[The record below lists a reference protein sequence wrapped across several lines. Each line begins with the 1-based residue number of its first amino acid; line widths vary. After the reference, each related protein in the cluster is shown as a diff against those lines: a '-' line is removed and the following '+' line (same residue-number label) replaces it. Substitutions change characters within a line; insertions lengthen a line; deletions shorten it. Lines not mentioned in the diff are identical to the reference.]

1 MPAGALPLDPS
12 RGSAPLSTTFLF
24 RKRNNEN
31 FERDVAR
38 PDIIS
43 FEVEPLTKRSQG
55 KVLLSAAPL
64 APREK
69 SEIFP
74 AGTPYEISKCRT
86 EGIACK
92 VPHRRYSD
100 CYTKCQSRWADVK
113 CASNAPFSSRSG
125 RIASGIT
132 WRRRGG
138 AVLGRPHARVPK
150 VSPEMVGSL
159 LRGNDFGGNPQE
171 GGNNISI
178 IEDSPLFRVGEESR
192 RGGGGA
198 TFPARRTP
206 YSNLRARRF
215 LGFYSHPLTLSFR

>member
-55 KVLLSAAPL
+55 KALLSAAPL

-74 AGTPYEISKCRT
+74 AGTPYEIAECRT
-86 EGIACK
+86 EGIAI
-92 VPHRRYSD
+92 V
-100 CYTKCQSRWADVK
+100 T
-113 CASNAPFSSRSG
+113 RS
-125 RIASGIT
+125 
-132 WRRRGG
+132 
-138 AVLGRPHARVPK
+138 V
-150 VSPEMVGSL
+150 
-159 LRGNDFGGNPQE
+159 N
-171 GGNNISI
+171 
-178 IEDSPLFRVGEESR
+178 RVGLTKRALAMRHSLREA
-192 RGGGGA
+192 GA
-198 TFPARRTP
+198 LQA
-206 YSNLRARRF
+206 A
-215 LGFYSHPLTLSFR
+215 